1 MAGTDKDAQKKLMD
15 LIEGMHIGML
25 ATRGPDGKFRSRPMA
40 LADSEFDGHLY
51 FLTGEGSGK
60 VHDLERDNET
70 VITFANPSKSSYVA
84 LRGEGSI
91 STDRAAIKTHWSEQ
105 ARGWFPKGSD
115 DPNLAVIT
123 VKIDE
128 AEYWDTP
135 SGTMVVAYGYA
146 KAVLTG
152 EPVKNPGDHAKVKL

>member
-15 LIEGMHIGML
+15 LIEGMTIGML

-51 FLTGEGSGK
+51 FLTGEESGK
-60 VHDLERDNET
+60 VHDVERDKET

-84 LRGEGSI
+84 LRGEASI
-91 STDRAAIKTHWSEQ
+91 STDRAVIKKHWSEKS
-105 ARGWFPKGSD
+105 RGWFPKGSD

-146 KAVLTG
+146 KAMLTG
-152 EPVKNPGDHAKVKL
+152 ESLKNAGDHAKVKL

>member
-1 MAGTDKDAQKKLMD
+1 MAGTDKDAQKKLME

-25 ATRGPDGKFRSRPMA
+25 ATRGADGRFRSRPMA
-40 LADSEFDGHLY
+40 LADAEFDGHLY
-51 FLTGEGSGK
+51 FLTGDNSGK
-60 VHDLERDNET
+60 VHDLERDKET
-70 VITFANPSKSSYVA
+70 VVTFANPSKSSYVA
-84 LRGEGSI
+84 LRGEAAI
-91 STDRAAIKTHWSEQ
+91 STDRATVKKHWSER

-115 DPNLAVIT
+115 DPNLAVIA

-152 EPVKNPGDHAKVKL
+152 EPVKDVGDHAKVKL

>member
-1 MAGTDKDAQKKLMD
+1 MAGTDKDAQKKLME
-15 LIEGMHIGML
+15 LIEGMSIGML
-25 ATRGPDGKFRSRPMA
+25 ATRGGDGKFRSRPMA

-51 FLTGEGSGK
+51 FLTGDESGK
-60 VHDLERDNET
+60 VHDLERDKET

-91 STDRAAIKTHWSEQ
+91 STDRATIKKHWSEQ
-105 ARGWFPKGSD
+105 ARAWFPKGSD
-115 DPNLAVIT
+115 DPNLAVIA

-146 KAVLTG
+146 KAMLTG
-152 EPVKNPGDHAKVKL
+152 ESVKDVGDHAKVTL

>member
-25 ATRGPDGKFRSRPMA
+25 PTRGSDGKFRSRPMA
-40 LADSEFDGHLY
+40 LTDSEFDGHLY
-51 FLTGEGSGK
+51 FLTRDNSGK
-60 VHDLERDNET
+60 VHDLERDKET

-84 LRGEGSI
+84 LRGEASI
-91 STDRAAIKTHWSEQ
+91 ATDRAAIEKHWSEQ
-105 ARGWFPKGSD
+105 SRAWFPKGRD
-115 DPNLAVIT
+115 EPNLAVIA
-123 VKIDE
+123 VKIEE

-152 EPVKNPGDHAKVKL
+152 ESVKDPGDHAKIQM